1 VEQIEL
7 QLSEFTLRSRSVAV
21 HHRATALG
29 RGLDLGEMLV
39 VRDPSSGH
47 FFAGTV
53 ADIDFEL
60 TDTVYRVEI
69 GLQIA
74 PDEAAEWLTPAD
86 TDPGQMTTDELL
98 ALLGELKRS
107 RRLLHALVEDVAH

>member
-21 HHRATALG
+21 HHGTTALG
-29 RGLDLGEMLV
+29 RGLDLGEMVV

-60 TDTVYRVEI
+60 TDTVYRLEI
-69 GLQIA
+69 GSQIT
-74 PDEAAEWLTPAD
+74 PDEAAEWLAPTKA
-86 TDPGQMTTDELL
+86 DPGQMTTDQLL

-107 RRLLHALVEDVAH
+107 RQMLDALVNDVAH